1 MKAAVLSFP
10 GSNCDQDLL
19 WALNDIAGIPAE
31 LVPASATDLQAYDLV
46 GVPGGFSYGDYL
58 RSGAIANFAP
68 AMTALKA
75 YAARGGL
82 VLGICNGFQILCEA
96 GLLPGALQFNSSLNF
111 ICESEGLIVENP
123 ATAFSSDY
131 QRGETIHLPIAHGEG
146 NYYAAAETLATI
158 EANHQVVFRYTQ
170 NPNGSLNDIAGL
182 TNAAGNVLGMMPHP
196 ERAVEALLGS
206 SDGLPM
212 FTALKKHMEGAAYAT
227 RRA

>member
-19 WALNDIAGIPAE
+19 WALSDIAGIPAD
-31 LVPASATDLQAYDLV
+31 LVPASATDLSGYDLV
-46 GVPGGFSYGDYL
+46 CVPGGFSYGDYL

-68 AMTALKA
+68 VMAALKKH
-75 YAARGGL
+75 AANGGL

-96 GLLPGALQFNSSLNF
+96 GLLPGALQFNESLNF
-111 ICESEGLIVENP
+111 ICESEPLTVVNTN
-123 ATAFSSDY
+123 TAFSGDY
-131 QRGETIHLPIAHGEG
+131 QPNETIHLPIAHGEG
-146 NYYAAAETLATI
+146 NYYADPKTLAAI
-158 EANHQVVFRYTQ
+158 EAKQQVVFRYAA

-196 ERAVEALLGS
+196 ERAVETLLGGR
-206 SDGLPM
+206 DGLPM
-212 FTALKKHMEGAAYAT
+212 FTALKKQMEGAAYAT